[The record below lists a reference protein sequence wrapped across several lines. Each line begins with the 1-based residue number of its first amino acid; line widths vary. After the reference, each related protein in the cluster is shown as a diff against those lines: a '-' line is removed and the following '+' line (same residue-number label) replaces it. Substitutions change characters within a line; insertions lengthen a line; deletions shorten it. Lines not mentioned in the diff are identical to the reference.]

1 MLILILWLLNKLINW
16 IYKSVF
22 DTFDNDKSVFKY
34 INLFS
39 KQKRRGTNLVLL
51 SILLTT
57 SKFEGLEKEYS
68 ITIGPCG
75 IDESNGSGNNL
86 FCLRNEFL
94 QIKVFKFNPKVNCF
108 IWIEFSKSRDLS
120 WKKPI
125 KTLYLRA

>member
-1 MLILILWLLNKLINW
+1 MITYRNPLKVSAALHGILLLQNALIMKTVIVVKYGL
-16 IYKSVF
+16 
-22 DTFDNDKSVFKY
+22 KY

-108 IWIEFSKSRDLS
+108 I
-120 WKKPI
+120 
-125 KTLYLRA
+125 